1 MRAPTK
7 KTHTIANAALADE
20 RKTTHT
26 QEHAEHNMMAI
37 HEEYL
42 ASKHLCCNKN
52 SMPDIET

>member
-7 KTHTIANAALADE
+7 KPHTIANAALADG

-26 QEHAEHNMMAI
+26 QEHAEHKMMAI

-42 ASKHLCCNKN
+42 ASKHL
-52 SMPDIET
+52 